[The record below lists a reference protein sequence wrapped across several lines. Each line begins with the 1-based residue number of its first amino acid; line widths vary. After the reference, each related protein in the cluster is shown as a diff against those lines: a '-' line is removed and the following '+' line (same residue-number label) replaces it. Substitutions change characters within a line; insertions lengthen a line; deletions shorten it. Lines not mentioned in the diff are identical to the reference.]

1 MTPIPGIFLISA
13 FLLSCLYLEAAAGVL
28 PAHVPVDPSGVTTIC
43 SPGGVQIRYKE
54 PGTCETT
61 PGVHSYSGYVD
72 LDADTHIFF
81 WFFEARHN
89 ASSAPVTL
97 WLTGGPGD
105 DSLLAMFLGKV
116 NAYLS
121 RSTF

>member
-1 MTPIPGIFLISA
+1 MAPIPGIFLISA
-13 FLLSCLYLEAAAGVL
+13 FLLSCFYLEAAAGVL
-28 PAHVPVDPSGVTTIC
+28 PAHVPVDPSGVTTIS

-54 PGTCETT
+54 PGICETT
-61 PGVHSYSGYVD
+61 PGVRSYSGYVD

-89 ASSAPVTL
+89 ASSAPITL

>member
-1 MTPIPGIFLISA
+1 MAPILGIFLISA

-28 PAHVPVDPSGVTTIC
+28 PTYVPVDPSGVTTIS

-54 PGTCETT
+54 PGICETT
-61 PGVHSYSGYVD
+61 PGVRSYSGYVD

-89 ASSAPVTL
+89 ASSAPITL

-105 DSLLAMFLGKV
+105 DSLLAVFLGKV

>member
-1 MTPIPGIFLISA
+1 MAPILGIFLISA

-28 PAHVPVDPSGVTTIC
+28 PTYVPVDPSGVTTIS

-54 PGTCETT
+54 PGICETT
-61 PGVHSYSGYVD
+61 PGVRSYSGYVD
-72 LDADTHIFF
+72 LDSDTHIFF

-89 ASSAPVTL
+89 ASSAPITL

-105 DSLLAMFLGKV
+105 DSLLATFLGKV

>member
-1 MTPIPGIFLISA
+1 MAPIPGIFLISA
-13 FLLSCLYLEAAAGVL
+13 FLLSCLYFEAAAGVL
-28 PAHVPVDPSGVTTIC
+28 PAHVPVDPSGVTTIS
-43 SPGGVQIRYKE
+43 SPNGVQIRYKE
-54 PGTCETT
+54 PGICETT
-61 PGVHSYSGYVD
+61 PGVRSYSGYVD

-89 ASSAPVTL
+89 ASSAPITL

-105 DSLLAMFLGKV
+105 DSLLATFLGKV